1 MDNWYIK
8 AMSAQKTNPQI
19 AELLK
24 AYNVAATKEDKTVV
38 RDAIVALLPE
48 QPAQPQPQ
56 QQMPQIAQTAT
67 PDLDEKQN
75 WVATSAL
82 KIAAEVITVLSDS
95 TEKIHSVE
103 MVLPKP
109 ENWSLAMVRSFYR
122 RRLLP
127 FYFRE
132 NGIVYKAITKI
143 LTDESMIEE
152 TTEKFHYVNSLR
164 SEWTQKDYQMYAIE
178 KGLYSFPLPNTKSL
192 GELRSWLDF
201 HGTQDET
208 TTLMPESDQN

>member
-1 MDNWYIK
+1 MDNWYNK
-8 AMSAQKTNPQI
+8 AMAAQKTNPQV
-19 AELLK
+19 AELLE
-24 AYNVAATKEDKTVV
+24 AYRAAAQEDKNVV
-38 RDAIVALLPE
+38 RDAIIALLPQE
-48 QPAQPQPQ
+48 STQPQPS
-56 QQMPQIAQTAT
+56 AASDANNGGKTTA
-67 PDLDEKQN
+67 
-75 WVATSAL
+75 AL
-82 KIAAEVITVLSDS
+82 KITAEVITVLSDS
-95 TEKIHSVE
+95 TEKIHTVE

-152 TTEKFHYVNSLR
+152 TTEKFHYVNSPR
-164 SEWTQKDYQMYAIE
+164 SEWTQKDYQMFAIE

>member
-1 MDNWYIK
+1 MDNWYMK

-19 AELLK
+19 AELLEAYK
-24 AYNVAATKEDKTVV
+24 AAATQEDKNVV
-38 RDAIVALLPE
+38 RDAIIALLPE
-48 QPAQPQPQ
+48 QEDPKPQ
-56 QQMPQIAQTAT
+56 QQMPQPTDQ
-67 PDLDEKQN
+67 DEKSN

-82 KIAAEVITVLSDS
+82 KVAAEVITVLSDS
-95 TEKIHSVE
+95 TEKIHTVE
-103 MVLPKP
+103 IVLPKP
-109 ENWSLAMVRSFYR
+109 KDWSLAMVRSFYR

-152 TTEKFHYVNSLR
+152 TTEKFHYVNSPR
-164 SEWTQKDYQMYAIE
+164 SEWTQKDYQMFAIE

-192 GELRSWLDF
+192 GELRSWLEF

>member
-1 MDNWYIK
+1 MDNWYNK
-8 AMSAQKTNPQI
+8 AMAAQKTNPQI
-19 AELLK
+19 AELLE
-24 AYNVAATKEDKTVV
+24 AYRAAAQEDKNVV
-38 RDAIVALLPE
+38 RDAIIALLPQE
-48 QPAQPQPQ
+48 STQPQPS
-56 QQMPQIAQTAT
+56 AASDANNGWTTTA
-67 PDLDEKQN
+67 
-75 WVATSAL
+75 AL
-82 KIAAEVITVLSDS
+82 KITAEVITVLSDS
-95 TEKIHSVE
+95 TEKIHTVE

-152 TTEKFHYVNSLR
+152 TTEKFHYVNSPR
-164 SEWTQKDYQMYAIE
+164 SEWTQKDYQMFAIE

>member
-1 MDNWYIK
+1 MDNWYMK

-19 AELLK
+19 AELLEAYK
-24 AYNVAATKEDKTVV
+24 AAATQEDKTIV

-56 QQMPQIAQTAT
+56 QQMPQMAQPAS
-67 PDLDEKQN
+67 PEMDEKKN

-82 KIAAEVITVLSDS
+82 KITAEVITVLSDS
-95 TEKIHSVE
+95 TEKIHTVE

-152 TTEKFHYVNSLR
+152 TTEKFHYVNSPR
-164 SEWTQKDYQMYAIE
+164 SEWTQKDYQMFAIE

>member
-1 MDNWYIK
+1 MDNWYNK
-8 AMSAQKTNPQI
+8 AMAAQKTNPQI
-19 AELLK
+19 AELLE
-24 AYNVAATKEDKTVV
+24 AYRDAAQEDKNVV
-38 RDAIVALLPE
+38 RDAIIALLPQE
-48 QPAQPQPQ
+48 STQPQPS
-56 QQMPQIAQTAT
+56 AASDANNGWKTTA
-67 PDLDEKQN
+67 
-75 WVATSAL
+75 AL
-82 KIAAEVITVLSDS
+82 KITAEVITVLSDS
-95 TEKIHSVE
+95 TEKIHTVE

-152 TTEKFHYVNSLR
+152 TTEKFHYVNSPR
-164 SEWTQKDYQMYAIE
+164 SEWTQKDYQMFAIE
-178 KGLYSFPLPNTKSL
+178 KGIYSFPLPNTKSL

>member
-1 MDNWYIK
+1 MDNWYNK
-8 AMSAQKTNPQI
+8 AMAAQKTNPQI
-19 AELLK
+19 AELLE
-24 AYNVAATKEDKTVV
+24 AYRDAAQEDKNVV
-38 RDAIVALLPE
+38 RDAIIALLPE
-48 QPAQPQPQ
+48 QPAQPQPS
-56 QQMPQIAQTAT
+56 AASVANNGRKTTA
-67 PDLDEKQN
+67 
-75 WVATSAL
+75 AL
-82 KIAAEVITVLSDS
+82 KITAEVITVLSDS
-95 TEKIHSVE
+95 TEKIHTVE

-152 TTEKFHYVNSLR
+152 TTEKFHYVNSPR
-164 SEWTQKDYQMYAIE
+164 SEWTQKDYQMFAIE

>member
-1 MDNWYIK
+1 MDNWYMK

-19 AELLK
+19 AELLEAYK
-24 AYNVAATKEDKTVV
+24 AAATQEDKIVV
-38 RDAIVALLPE
+38 RDAIIALLPE
-48 QPAQPQPQ
+48 QLVQPASPER
-56 QQMPQIAQTAT
+56 
-67 PDLDEKQN
+67 DKKQN

-82 KIAAEVITVLSDS
+82 KVGAEVITVLSDS
-95 TEKIHSVE
+95 TEKIHAVE

-152 TTEKFHYVNSLR
+152 TTEKFHYVNSPR
-164 SEWTQKDYQMYAIE
+164 SEWTQKDYQMFAIE

-192 GELRSWLDF
+192 GELRSWLEF

>member
-19 AELLK
+19 AELLE
-24 AYNVAATKEDKTVV
+24 AYKVAATQQDKNVV
-38 RDAIVALLPE
+38 RDAIVALLP
-48 QPAQPQPQ
+48 Q
-56 QQMPQIAQTAT
+56 QQMPQMAQTAT
-67 PDLDEKQN
+67 PGPDEKRN
-75 WVATSAL
+75 WLATSAL
-82 KIAAEVITVLSDS
+82 KIAAEVITVMSDS

-152 TTEKFHYVNSLR
+152 TTEKFHYVNSPR
-164 SEWTQKDYQMYAIE
+164 SEWTQKDYQMFAIE

-201 HGTQDET
+201 HGTQEET

>member
-19 AELLK
+19 AELLEAYK
-24 AYNVAATKEDKTVV
+24 AAATQEDKTVV

-48 QPAQPQPQ
+48 QPAQPQPS
-56 QQMPQIAQTAT
+56 AASDANNGWLTTA
-67 PDLDEKQN
+67 
-75 WVATSAL
+75 AL
-82 KIAAEVITVLSDS
+82 KITAEVITVLSDS
-95 TEKIHSVE
+95 TEKIHTVE

-109 ENWSLAMVRSFYR
+109 DNWSLAMVRSFYR

-132 NGIVYKAITKI
+132 NCIVYKAITKI

-152 TTEKFHYVNSLR
+152 TTEKFHYVNSPR

-192 GELRSWLDF
+192 GELSSWLDF

>member
-1 MDNWYIK
+1 MDKWYMK
-8 AMSAQKTNPQI
+8 AMSAQKTNPLI
-19 AELLK
+19 AELLEAYK
-24 AYNVAATKEDKTVV
+24 AAATQEDKIVV
-38 RDAIVALLPE
+38 RDAIIALLPE
-48 QPAQPQPQ
+48 QPASPER
-56 QQMPQIAQTAT
+56 
-67 PDLDEKQN
+67 DKKQN

-82 KIAAEVITVLSDS
+82 KVGAEVITVLSDS
-95 TEKIHSVE
+95 TEKIHAVE

-152 TTEKFHYVNSLR
+152 TTEKFHYVNSPR
-164 SEWTQKDYQMYAIE
+164 SEWTQKDYQMFAIE

-192 GELRSWLDF
+192 GELRSWLEF

>member
-1 MDNWYIK
+1 MDNWYMK

-19 AELLK
+19 AELLE
-24 AYNVAATKEDKTVV
+24 AYKVAATQEDKIVV
-38 RDAIVALLPE
+38 RDAIIALLPE
-48 QPAQPQPQ
+48 QPAQPASPE
-56 QQMPQIAQTAT
+56 M
-67 PDLDEKQN
+67 DEKQN

-95 TEKIHSVE
+95 TEKIHAVE

-152 TTEKFHYVNSLR
+152 TTEKFHYVNSPR
-164 SEWTQKDYQMYAIE
+164 SEWTQKDYQMFAIE

-192 GELRSWLDF
+192 GELRSWLEF

>member
-1 MDNWYIK
+1 MDNWYMK

-19 AELLK
+19 AELLEAYK
-24 AYNVAATKEDKTVV
+24 AAATQEDKIVV
-38 RDAIVALLPE
+38 RDAIIALLPE
-48 QPAQPQPQ
+48 QPVQPASPER
-56 QQMPQIAQTAT
+56 
-67 PDLDEKQN
+67 DEKQN

-82 KIAAEVITVLSDS
+82 KVGAEVITVLSDS
-95 TEKIHSVE
+95 TEKIHAVE

-152 TTEKFHYVNSLR
+152 TTEKFHYVNSPR
-164 SEWTQKDYQMYAIE
+164 SEWTQKDYQMFAIE